1 MTGEITDRDGKGG
14 PGDGTMSL
22 TVLIYKLLYNM
33 PIC

>member
-1 MTGEITDRDGKGG
+1 MTGDITDCDEKGG
-14 PGDGTMSL
+14 PEGGTRSL

>member
-1 MTGEITDRDGKGG
+1 MTGDITDCDWKRGA
-14 PGDGTMSL
+14 GDSTMSL

>member
-1 MTGEITDRDGKGG
+1 MTGDITDCDGKREA
-14 PGDGTMSL
+14 GDDTRSL